1 MNWGLFMGQTHI
13 ISGLVTKRA
22 EIDGQIIARLAEIKD
37 LKQVLHHLDRTIKVF
52 SPEFDLRTIRATRT
66 NTRNTLFA
74 HGEAQRLVLGVMREC
89 GVAMTSRQIADRLI
103 ERKGFEVL
111 SSTITQVQKNVLN
124 VLRRLERKQ
133 VVVLSNSND
142 GILHWR
148 IA

>member
-1 MNWGLFMGQTHI
+1 MGQTHI

-66 NTRNTLFA
+66 NTRNALFA
-74 HGEAQRLVLGVMREC
+74 HGEAQRLVLGVMREY
-89 GVAMTSRQIADRLI
+89 GEAMTNRQIADSII
-103 ERKGFEVL
+103 ERKGFEVTA
-111 SSTITQVQKNVLN
+111 STITQVQKNVLN
-124 VLRRLERKQ
+124 VLRRLERRE
-133 VVVLSNSND
+133 VVVLSDSND

>member
-1 MNWGLFMGQTHI
+1 MGQTHI

-22 EIDGQIIARLAEIKD
+22 EIDGKIIARLAEIKD

-66 NTRNTLFA
+66 NTRNALFA

-89 GVAMTSRQIADRLI
+89 GEAMTSRQIADAII
-103 ERKGFEVL
+103 ERKGFEAL
-111 SSTITQVQKNVLN
+111 SSTITQVQKDVSNT
-124 VLRRLERKQ
+124 LRRLERKE
-133 VVVLSNSND
+133 VVELSDNND
-142 GILHWR
+142 AILHWR

>member
-1 MNWGLFMGQTHI
+1 MGQTHI

-22 EIDGQIIARLAEIKD
+22 EIDGKIISRLAEIKD

-66 NTRNTLFA
+66 NTRNALFA

-89 GVAMTSRQIADRLI
+89 GEAMTSRQIADAII
-103 ERKGFEVL
+103 ERKGFEAL
-111 SSTITQVQKNVLN
+111 SSTITQVQKDVSNT
-124 VLRRLERKQ
+124 LRRLERKE
-133 VVVLSNSND
+133 VVELSDNND
-142 GILHWR
+142 AILHWR

>member
-1 MNWGLFMGQTHI
+1 MRQTHI

-66 NTRNTLFA
+66 NTRNALFA

-89 GVAMTSRQIADRLI
+89 GVAMTSRQITDSII
-103 ERKGFEVL
+103 ERKGFEAS
-111 SSTITQVQKNVLN
+111 SSTMTQVQKNVLN
-124 VLRRLERKQ
+124 VLRRLERKE
-133 VVVLSNSND
+133 VVVLSDRND

>member
-1 MNWGLFMGQTHI
+1 MGQTHI

-66 NTRNTLFA
+66 NTRNALFA

-89 GVAMTSRQIADRLI
+89 GEAMTSRQITNSII
-103 ERKGFEVL
+103 ERKGFEAS
-111 SSTITQVQKNVLN
+111 SSTITQVQNNILN
-124 VLRRLERKQ
+124 VLRRLERKE
-133 VVVLSNSND
+133 VVVLSDSND

>member
-1 MNWGLFMGQTHI
+1 MGQTHI
-13 ISGLVTKRA
+13 VSGLVTKRA

-66 NTRNTLFA
+66 NTRNALFA

-89 GVAMTSRQIADRLI
+89 GEAMTSRQIADSLI
-103 ERKGFEVL
+103 ERKGFEDL
-111 SSTITQVQKNVLN
+111 SSTITQVQKDVLN
-124 VLRRLERKQ
+124 ILRRLERKG
-133 VVVLSNSND
+133 VVVLSDSND
-142 GILHWR
+142 VILHWR

>member
-1 MNWGLFMGQTHI
+1 MGQTHI

-22 EIDGQIIARLAEIKD
+22 EIDGKIIARLAEIKD

-66 NTRNTLFA
+66 NTRNALFA

-89 GVAMTSRQIADRLI
+89 GEAMTSRQITDAIID
-103 ERKGFEVL
+103 RKGFEDL
-111 SSTITQVQKNVLN
+111 SSTITQVQKDVSNT
-124 VLRRLERKQ
+124 LRRLERKE
-133 VVVLSNSND
+133 VVELSDNND
-142 GILHWR
+142 AILHWR